1 MESRR
6 TRARTNEVVV
16 VAASVATQTPR
27 DDNWSEGSDESD
39 EDDDDGDN
47 SDVAISTDEWRTRV
61 ERTQREEALI
71 DLTNYIFE
79 LTVLLCVIRLI
90 RIRYV

>member
-1 MESRR
+1 M
-6 TRARTNEVVV
+6 
-16 VAASVATQTPR
+16 AASVATQTPR
-27 DDNWSEGSDESD
+27 DDNWSEESD
-39 EDDDDGDN
+39 DNDDDDDDDN
-47 SDVAISTDEWRTRV
+47 DDDDDESENHDFVISTDEWRTRV

-90 RIRYV
+90 RIRYD